1 MGYGRGKESERGYGF
16 MGNLGECGNIRRMN
30 YDPGN
35 VVGIYYKIWTLPG
48 GITERIPRCDA
59 LWCFR
64 DGSRNEG

>member
-1 MGYGRGKESERGYGF
+1 
-16 MGNLGECGNIRRMN
+16 MN
-30 YDPGN
+30 YDLGN

-64 DGSRNEG
+64 DGSRSEG